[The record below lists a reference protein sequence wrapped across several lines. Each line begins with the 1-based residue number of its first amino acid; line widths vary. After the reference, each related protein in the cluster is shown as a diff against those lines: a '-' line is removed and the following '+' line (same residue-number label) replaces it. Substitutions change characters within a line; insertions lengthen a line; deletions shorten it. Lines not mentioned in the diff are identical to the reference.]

1 MLKKLINLI
10 FFIPLAVVIIAIA
23 VANRHVVRLALDP
36 LSPDAPLLAIDGP
49 FFIFLFGA
57 LLIGVLIG
65 GFAAWAGQG
74 KWRNAAKL
82 RSHEA
87 QEWRKEAERL
97 SRELATNS
105 QASLPAPK

>member
-1 MLKKLINLI
+1 MLKKLINLL
-10 FFIPLAVVIIAIA
+10 FFIPLAGIIIAIA
-23 VANRHVVRLALDP
+23 VANRHIVRLTLDP
-36 LSPDAPLLAIDGP
+36 ISPEAPLLAIDAP
-49 FFIFLFGA
+49 FFVFLFGA
-57 LLIGVLIG
+57 LLMGVLIG
-65 GFAAWAGQG
+65 GIAAWAGQG

-105 QASLPAPK
+105 PSALPAPK

>member
-1 MLKKLINLI
+1 MLKKLLNLL
-10 FFIPLAVVIIAIA
+10 FFIPLAAILIMLA
-23 VANRHVVRLALDP
+23 VANRHMVRLTLDP
-36 LSPDAPLLAIDGP
+36 ISPETPFLAIDAP
-49 FFIFLFGA
+49 FFAFLFGA
-57 LLIGVLIG
+57 LLTGILIG
-65 GFAAWAGQG
+65 GLAAWAGQG

-105 QASLPAPK
+105 PSALPAPK